1 LTLAK
6 RARIPQASQLPAA
19 SPAIRKATEGAS
31 MKKKGKKDD
40 KGGKKGK

>member
-1 LTLAK
+1 MV
-6 RARIPQASQLPAA
+6 PV
-19 SPAIRKATEGAS
+19 IRRATEGAS

>member
-1 LTLAK
+1 MT
-6 RARIPQASQLPAA
+6 PV
-19 SPAIRKATEGAS
+19 IRRPTQGAS

>member
-1 LTLAK
+1 LQHTGTC
-6 RARIPQASQLPAA
+6 PV
-19 SPAIRKATEGAS
+19 IRSHKEFG